1 MLVSVMFDKNISK
14 SYEDVI
20 TIIFNE
26 KDVTKYISNGIFR

>member
-1 MLVSVMFDKNISK
+1 MLVSVMFDKNICK

-26 KDVTKYISNGIFR
+26 KGVTRYISNGIFR